1 MFFVFTFETKN
12 GDRRAIGSMGG
23 FPWFEEGV
31 GQRRI
36 FFLGKAQSENIH
48 ALGNFPCDLE

>member
-23 FPWFEEGV
+23 FPRFGEGV
-31 GQRRI
+31 GQRR
-36 FFLGKAQSENIH
+36 FFFGKAQSENIH
-48 ALGNFPCDLE
+48 ALGNFPCDLG